1 MGKLL
6 SIYEST
12 PGENMDLRTS
22 FRTSMYEGML
32 KEQESLTE
40 LIHVRKRVKLAL
52 FFKKSFCK
60 LKAAGL
66 SVLHL

>member
-1 MGKLL
+1 
-6 SIYEST
+6 
-12 PGENMDLRTS
+12 MDLRTS